1 MIQRFF
7 KQNWIHFVA
16 VALFFLAIYVFMTP
30 AFQGKVLNQHDTTGW
45 RATAHNAME
54 YGKTHGGQVPLWNPN
69 VFSGM
74 PNYTI
79 ASGGGKSILPN
90 LGIFLSLGMPEPA
103 GFFVLAAI
111 CFYIMAC
118 CFGIN
123 RWIGIIG
130 ALIYSLCTYN
140 MVIVAAGHQ
149 TKMIAM
155 AFLPGVIGSMK
166 LLFDKKYALGL
177 IASLFFFTME
187 LIANHVQIT
196 YYLVFM
202 AGIFYIYHAL
212 TTKDYKGLAISTACI
227 IAAATSAILINAGN
241 LMVTSEYSKFTMR
254 GGAAVTINEKGIAKD
269 SISKGLS
276 TNYAFEYS
284 HGKAELLTFLMPNAF
299 GGRTPDQ
306 YDPAGS
312 EGDVIGTDA
321 KVMEKID
328 NIDEDKLP
336 AQYKEGLKQQLANM
350 PKYWGQIGITNGPWY
365 ASSIVFLLAI
375 LSLALPVS
383 KHKWWLWATILFS
396 CILAMGGNLAS
407 INTSL
412 FNAIPYLNKFRA
424 PATALFLTQLSLVSL
439 AMLTLHYLSTVLVQK
454 NNDDTLTATLEN
466 NALSGLR
473 EKDILKR
480 VAIAFGAL
488 LVFIIGYYVMG
499 DFGTDTDKQII
510 DGLKRENDTSV
521 GRAVVRG
528 LIEDRKVMFISGIGS
543 VLFYIALI
551 ACAIYA
557 IIKKIMNPLIPIG
570 ILGCIAVLNVGITS
584 AKYLSKERFKEKEEY
599 NKEAFAATAADNFI
613 LNDKDPNYRV
623 FDLTAGAF
631 SDARPS
637 YFHKNVGGYS
647 PAKLRIYQ
655 DVIEAYLRQPGEN
668 MNVLNMLNAKYIVTQ
683 GQDNKPMPPQLNPTA
698 LGNAWIVKHVKVAKS
713 PADELMQLKGLNTKD
728 TAVVSNEDAA
738 KIAGFTTDTSAK
750 IKMIRFEPDSIQYES
765 TSAVNAFAVFSEVY
779 YPKGWNAY
787 IDGKLTPISKTNYVL
802 RGLVVPAGKHTIR
815 FVFEPE
821 TWKKGQQFSLYGSIL
836 FYIILIGALG
846 WLIYSKRKKTTV

>member
-16 VALFFLAIYVFMTP
+16 IAIFFLAIYVFMTP

-45 RATAHNAME
+45 RATAHNALE
-54 YGKTHGGQVPLWNPN
+54 YGKTHGGNVPLWNPN

-149 TKMIAM
+149 TKMMAM

-177 IASLFFFTME
+177 VSCLFFFTME
-187 LIANHVQIT
+187 LISNHVQIT

-202 AGIFYIYHAL
+202 AGIFFIYNAI
-212 TTKDYKGLAISTACI
+212 TNKDYKSLAISTACLLATAT
-227 IAAATSAILINAGN
+227 AAVLINAGN
-241 LMVTSEYSKFTMR
+241 LMVTNEYSKFTMR
-254 GGAAVTINEKGIAKD
+254 GGAAVTINEKGEVKD

-312 EGDVIGTDA
+312 EGDVIGFDA

-328 NIDEDKLP
+328 NIDEAKLP
-336 AQYKEGLKQQLANM
+336 AQFKEGLKQQLANM

-383 KHKWWLWATILFS
+383 KHKWWLWATIIFS

-407 INTSL
+407 VNTSL

-439 AMLTLHYLSTVLVQK
+439 AMLTLHYIGSFLVQQP
-454 NNDDTLTATLEN
+454 N
-466 NALSGLR
+466 NATNTAPVLQ

-488 LVFIIGYYVMG
+488 LLLIIGYYFMG
-499 DFGTDTDKQII
+499 DFSTDMDKQIMEN
-510 DGLKRENDTSV
+510 LKRENDTTV
-521 GRAVVRG
+521 GRAVVKG
-528 LIEDRKVMFISGIGS
+528 LIEDRKGMFIGGIGS
-543 VLFYIALI
+543 VLFYMVLI
-551 ACAIYA
+551 SGAIYA
-557 IIKKIMNPLIPIG
+557 IIKKWMNPLIPIG
-570 ILGCIAVLNVGITS
+570 ILGFIAVLNVGLTS

-599 NKEAFAATAADNFI
+599 NKEAFAPNAADNSI

-655 DVIEAYLRQPGEN
+655 DVIEAYLRQPGDN
-668 MNVLNMLNAKYIVTQ
+668 MNILNMLNTKYIVTQ
-683 GQDNKPMPPQLNPTA
+683 GQDNKPLAPQVNPTA
-698 LGNAWIVKHVKVAKS
+698 LGNAWFVKHVKVATS
-713 PADELMQLKGLNTKD
+713 PANELMQLKGLNTKD
-728 TAVVSNEDAA
+728 TAIVSSADAA
-738 KIAGFTTDTSAK
+738 NITGFTTDTSAS

-765 TSAVNAFAVFSEVY
+765 SSATNAFAVFSEVY

-787 IDGKLTPISKTNYVL
+787 IDGKLTPICKTNYVL
-802 RGLVVPAGKHTIR
+802 RGLVIPAGKHTIR
-815 FVFEPE
+815 FVFEPA
-821 TWKKGQQFSLYGSIL
+821 TWKTGQQLSLYGSVL

-846 WLIYSKRKKTTV
+846 WFIYIKRKKTTI